1 MSTQAATKFGAGI
14 ALAACMSSAPVAAAE
29 ESVEVDMSTITCEQ
43 LTTKSEG
50 AQTSFIF
57 WIDGYLAGSADDL
70 MLNLDRMAANLA
82 EVNRVCAESPKR
94 SVLDIVKKYEESL
107 NEAE

>member
-1 MSTQAATKFGAGI
+1 MSIKAISKFGAGI
-14 ALAACMSSAPVAAAE
+14 VLAACLSSAPVAAAE

-43 LTTKSEG
+43 LTTNTEA
-50 AQTSFIF
+50 AQSGIIF

-70 MLNLDRMAANLA
+70 MLNLDRMTANIA
-82 EVNRVCAESPKR
+82 EVNRVCAASPKR